1 MKRITLEQ
9 WIQEACTDADKG
21 KDCSLLQLVYL
32 KPGGVGHED
41 VHSKVIQ
48 GPQDFKS
55 LGMFFTGKA
64 CVFAQDLPGMQ
75 SFKLLAYYGEQEPKA
90 SHTFTVFEGNVTA
103 GDKAPWS
110 KHEPTATGMQAQLMK
125 HNETLMGQCVQLV
138 QGLTAALLQRDMAH
152 QQEKAEMTVILR
164 DVLLNMKKEE
174 REARMEQLRFQRET
188 EERQMI
194 GRAIPSMANYALGR
208 EVIPETYADSQII
221 ESLALKIT
229 PDQLQM
235 LQMSGMVTQEE
246 MLLLT
251 ARFKKIRDEH
261 DARRK
266 ALATAPPEDSAPIKE
281 LARAAE

>member
-9 WIQEACTDADKG
+9 WITEACQDADKG

-110 KHEPTATGMQAQLMK
+110 KHEPTAQGMQAQLMK

-164 DVLLNMKKEE
+164 DVILNMKKED
-174 REARMEQLRFQRET
+174 REAKLEQLKFQRES
-188 EERQMI
+188 EERAMVA
-194 GRAIPSMANYALGR
+194 RLLPSMVNYATGR
-208 EVIPETYADSQII
+208 ELVPENLADTQII
-221 ESLALKIT
+221 EALALRIK
-229 PDQLQM
+229 PEQLQM
-235 LQMSGMVTQEE
+235 LQASGLVTPEQL
-246 MLLLT
+246 LLLT

-261 DARRK
+261 EAKQK
-266 ALATAPPEDSAPIKE
+266 AFATAPPEDSGPVKE
-281 LARAAE
+281 LANAAE